1 MIDEVS
7 TGDFRP
13 DQPRGQQLSS
23 ELASSSE
30 PPGEELDSTESE
42 GSEDEEDVDYSG
54 DEACVA
60 EAVAWHG
67 KVDLQK
73 LDPSCVF
80 FRHRQSRVVHLIRR
94 EWDQLRVR

>member
-42 GSEDEEDVDYSG
+42 GSEDKKTLIIRGMRHVSPRLSRGTVRSTCRSLTLHASSSG
-54 DEACVA
+54 IASQ
-60 EAVAWHG
+60 G
-67 KVDLQK
+67 LYI
-73 LDPSCVF
+73 LRPT
-80 FRHRQSRVVHLIRR
+80 RVGPT
-94 EWDQLRVR
+94 